1 IEIGAAIHWLA
12 PKKKSPV
19 ERQWT
24 SAPRYNAVQL
34 RSSYKPGY
42 NVGLRTGEPSK
53 TQYGYIH
60 VLDVDIRKPEMA
72 AEAWAKVSEILPN
85 YKSLPSVISGSRGES
100 RHLYFLSE
108 SPLAS
113 KKLFRSEGFDMV
125 FNPKL
130 DREEKKRHWEI
141 DIKATRTQL
150 VLPPSIHP
158 DTGLSYIWEREFDPD
173 FAYLYV
179 VPQETI
185 DNWNVRTSR
194 EEIET
199 DD

>member
-1 IEIGAAIHWLA
+1 
-12 PKKKSPV
+12 
-19 ERQWT
+19 
-24 SAPRYNAVQL
+24 
-34 RSSYKPGY
+34 
-42 NVGLRTGEPSK
+42 
-53 TQYGYIH
+53 
-60 VLDVDIRKPEMA
+60 
-72 AEAWAKVSEILPN
+72 
-85 YKSLPSVISGSRGES
+85 
-100 RHLYFLSE
+100 
-108 SPLAS
+108 
-113 KKLFRSEGFDMV
+113 

-185 DNWNVRTSR
+185 DNWNVRTSS
-194 EEIET
+194 EEIEI
-199 DD
+199 DDEDDLAILVNNEPIDIDDDKVEEMLNDLPPDWVEDREYWFTVGAALHHQYRGSDKGFEI